1 MWLCPLLAFPPWQQR
16 DKAKWEVMWV
26 LFIEVAAYGSNTIS
40 ADAEHVTFKPENGT
54 TLPLESTCPLAEPV
68 TTRATDLC

>member
-1 MWLCPLLAFPPWQQR
+1 MASLALPLTPWQQR

-40 ADAEHVTFKPENGT
+40 PDAEHVTFKLENGT
-54 TLPLESTCPLAEPV
+54 AL
-68 TTRATDLC
+68 